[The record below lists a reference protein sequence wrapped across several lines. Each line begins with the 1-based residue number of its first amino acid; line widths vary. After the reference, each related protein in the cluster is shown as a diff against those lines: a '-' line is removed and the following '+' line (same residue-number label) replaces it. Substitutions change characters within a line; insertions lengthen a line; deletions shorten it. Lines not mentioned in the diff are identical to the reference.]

1 MESTISIPIFAVLPE
16 NLVSGLPRRPARSR
30 PRTTPGP
37 YQGVGCENLRFAPQS
52 RNELDDKTRR
62 NAAAS
67 SPERAHGPR
76 GPPLGPSAGIS
87 PRRPYGRSRPRS
99 RPGLAGMASN
109 LEEWRP
115 GSPEGAPRRPSGERF
130 ARRPRG
136 GCSVR
141 MHFSRVS
148 RLRGLGST
156 AFSRAFRNIRRRM
169 PSGGPGPP
177 PGARAGTGRQNSR
190 KTRHIGHAGA
200 RKAAKTRGPRKPGF
214 SRHGKTRR
222 IGAPGTPNHRKNTW
236 FPDFRRANLA
246 EMPVKPRIKPHLRKL
261 F

>member
-1 MESTISIPIFAVLPE
+1 MISIPILSVFGK

-62 NAAAS
+62 NAAVS

-99 RPGLAGMASN
+99 RPGSAGMASN

-115 GSPEGAPRRPSGERF
+115 GSPEGTPRRPSGERF
-130 ARRPRG
+130 GRRPHG

-141 MHFSRVS
+141 MRVSRVS
-148 RLRGLGST
+148 GLRGLGST
-156 AFSRAFRNIRRRM
+156 AFSRASRNAGLRM
-169 PSGGPGPP
+169 PSGDPGGS
-177 PGARAGTGRQNSR
+177 PGTRAAPGRQNSR
-190 KTRHIGHAGA
+190 KNTAYWA
-200 RKAAKTRGPRKPGF
+200 RRWQG
-214 SRHGKTRR
+214 S
-222 IGAPGTPNHRKNTW
+222 RKNTW
-236 FPDFRRANLA
+236 SPKSGFQPAR
-246 EMPVKPRIKPHLRKL
+246 
-261 F
+261 

>member
-1 MESTISIPIFAVLPE
+1 MAVFGK

-67 SPERAHGPR
+67 SPERAHGPH

-99 RPGLAGMASN
+99 RPGSAGIASN

-115 GSPEGAPRRPSGERF
+115 GSPEGTPRRPSGERF

-156 AFSRAFRNIRRRM
+156 AFSRVSRNARLRM
-169 PSGGPGPP
+169 PSSDPGGSPGT
-177 PGARAGTGRQNSR
+177 RAAPGRQNSR

-200 RKAAKTRGPRKPGF
+200 RKAAKIRGPRKPGF

-222 IGAPGTPNHRKNTW
+222 IGESGTPNPRKNTW
-236 FPDFRRANLA
+236 FPDFRWVIFPETL
-246 EMPVKPRIKPHLRKL
+246 VKTCIGAHFTML

>member
-1 MESTISIPIFAVLPE
+1 MGRE
-16 NLVSGLPRRPARSR
+16 NPRF
-30 PRTTPGP
+30 G
-37 YQGVGCENLRFAPQS
+37 PQS
-52 RNELDDKTRR
+52 RNELHDKTRR

-99 RPGLAGMASN
+99 RPGSAGMASN

-156 AFSRAFRNIRRRM
+156 AFSRVSRNVRLRM
-169 PSGGPGPP
+169 PSGDPGGS
-177 PGARAGTGRQNSR
+177 PGTRAAPGRQNSR
-190 KTRHIGHAGA
+190 KNTAYWA
-200 RKAAKTRGPRKPGF
+200 RRWQE
-214 SRHGKTRR
+214 S
-222 IGAPGTPNHRKNTW
+222 RKNTW
-236 FPDFRRANLA
+236 SPKSGFQPAR
-246 EMPVKPRIKPHLRKL
+246 
-261 F
+261 

>member
-1 MESTISIPIFAVLPE
+1 M
-16 NLVSGLPRRPARSR
+16 
-30 PRTTPGP
+30 
-37 YQGVGCENLRFAPQS
+37 GCENLRFAPQS

-62 NAAAS
+62 NTAAS

-99 RPGLAGMASN
+99 RPGSAGMASN

-156 AFSRAFRNIRRRM
+156 AFSRVSRNARLRM
-169 PSGGPGPP
+169 PSSDPGGSPGT
-177 PGARAGTGRQNSR
+177 RAAPGRQNSR
-190 KTRHIGHAGA
+190 KTRHIRHAGA

-222 IGAPGTPNHRKNTW
+222 IGAPGTSNPRKNKS
-236 FPDFRRANLA
+236 FPDFQRANLA
-246 EMPVKPRIKPHLRKL
+246 ETPVETRIEAHLAKL
-261 F
+261 L